1 MRHGKEGRKFGRK
14 RAERRSFI
22 TGLIHN
28 LIMEDKITTT
38 EARAKEIKAK
48 AEKLVTV
55 AKKNDL
61 AALRLL
67 ERRLPKVS
75 AYRLYHE
82 VAPRYRSRRGGYLRI
97 KKTTARRQRDN
108 APQVIIE
115 FV

>member
-1 MRHGKEGRKFGRK
+1 MRHGKQGRKFGRK
-14 RAERRSFI
+14 KGQRRSFT

-28 LIMEDKITTT
+28 LIMSDRITTT

-48 AEKLVTV
+48 VEKLVTV

-82 VAPRYRSRRGGYLRI
+82 IAPRYKTRRGGYVRI
-97 KKTTARRQRDN
+97 KKTALRRQRDN
-108 APQVIIE
+108 APQAIIE
-115 FV
+115 FI